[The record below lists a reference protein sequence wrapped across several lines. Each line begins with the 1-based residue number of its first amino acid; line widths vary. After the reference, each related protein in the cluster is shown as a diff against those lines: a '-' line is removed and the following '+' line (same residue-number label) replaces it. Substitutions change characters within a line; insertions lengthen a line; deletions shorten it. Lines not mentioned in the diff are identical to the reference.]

1 MPVQQPRA
9 QQHHPPT
16 TNPQKSPRRNETQKE
31 HNRKKPHI
39 EPQSTTAGTHER
51 HRDTKHTGARHKHQN
66 QVGVGAQAKTK
77 GRETMRARRAG
88 RSLVPGATR
97 AAYRREQKNPMC
109 RRTSTATSGHP
120 WTASTGVR
128 GDSPRISNAHKPA
141 SSARTIPPRARR
153 RPPTKSKGARG
164 ASPAQAQRDQTNQNT
179 TPPWTNTPS
188 PTLPSTPTPRTS
200 PHNPK
205 KPPSQLFSLHNNTP
219 IRKTPQDTPKEPPQA
234 PRPRH
239 SPAMSHHSPNPQ

>member
-1 MPVQQPRA
+1 MSEA
-9 QQHHPPT
+9 
-16 TNPQKSPRRNETQKE
+16 ETITLQ
-31 HNRKKPHI
+31 
-39 EPQSTTAGTHER
+39 THCR
-51 HRDTKHTGARHKHQN
+51 GTKHTGVRHEHQN
-66 QVGVGAQAKTK
+66 QRGYV
-77 GRETMRARRAG
+77 ARRQRQKEEKVSRVRGAG
-88 RSLVPGATR
+88 ACSRRAPVLLIDENTR
-97 AAYRREQKNPMC
+97 NPMRC
-109 RRTSTATSGHP
+109 RASPPTGGHP
-120 WTASTGVR
+120 WTASNGVR

-153 RPPTKSKGARG
+153 RPPTKSKGERG

-219 IRKTPQDTPKEPPQA
+219 IRKKPHRTPQKNHHKPPG
-234 PRPRH
+234 PGIHP
-239 SPAMSHHSPNPQ
+239 P

>member
-16 TNPQKSPRRNETQKE
+16 TNPHKSPRRNETQKE

-153 RPPTKSKGARG
+153 RPPTKSKGAPHKHNATKPTKTQHPLGRTHL
-164 ASPAQAQRDQTNQNT
+164 APPSPAHPLPAHHHT
-179 TPPWTNTPS
+179 TPKNHPHSSS
-188 PTLPSTPTPRTS
+188 PYTTTLP
-200 PHNPK
+200 
-205 KPPSQLFSLHNNTP
+205 
-219 IRKTPQDTPKEPPQA
+219 
-234 PRPRH
+234 
-239 SPAMSHHSPNPQ
+239 